1 MLCLSSQKNK
11 HYTKDP
17 SDVIVTMATILS
29 SFNAVGLSNQPQI
42 GTGMHGQHIPNS
54 EHRPYSICQI

>member
-17 SDVIVTMATILS
+17 SDVIVAMATILS

-42 GTGMHGQHIPNS
+42 GTGSLACMVNITKQWT
-54 EHRPYSICQI
+54 